1 MLHPLSGNP
10 LFTRTLAEELR
21 LFGVHEE
28 LTEWLTHYLK
38 CLTIDD
44 LFDKVIERVEGE
56 CGKKAVEDTLTAIWA
71 LRSGLTEKEILG
83 IADLKPAGWAPIRN
97 ALDEALLEADVNKLD
112 TYFSY
117 KNTLPRLFW
126 SVLKY
131 QSSTLSVQIK
141 LYSPYCGQCSNR
153 IVNFTP

>member
-117 KNTLPRLFW
+117 KNICTK
-126 SVLKY
+126 SG
-131 QSSTLSVQIK
+131 VQM
-141 LYSPYCGQCSNR
+141 GVQ
-153 IVNFTP
+153 NFSES